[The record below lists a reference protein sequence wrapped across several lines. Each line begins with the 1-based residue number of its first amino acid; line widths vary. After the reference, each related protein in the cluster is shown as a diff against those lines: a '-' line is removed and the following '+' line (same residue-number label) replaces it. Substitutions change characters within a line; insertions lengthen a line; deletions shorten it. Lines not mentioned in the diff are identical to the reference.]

1 MDAHVLTASFGRA
14 APNYRA
20 HARVQEA
27 LADWLVEWLP
37 ARREGRALEIGA
49 GPGVL
54 TQKLLPWTGALTAT
68 DISPVMCAAGRTAL
82 PEVDWRVMSA
92 ESPEPGP
99 WDWIF
104 CSSML
109 QWAADPEKV
118 FAVWRGRLA
127 PGGRLLAGMFV
138 EGSLPEWR
146 AIAGDDSPLAWR
158 TAEAWCASLGRAGLR
173 VVRSEVQ
180 LRAFM
185 YPSARAFLRSVHG
198 VGGAPQ
204 RRLPFGRLRR
214 LLCDYEAR
222 FHTLR
227 GVPATWMFCRI
238 EAAR

>member
-1 MDAHVLTASFGRA
+1 MVTDLS
-14 APNYRA
+14 
-20 HARVQEA
+20 
-27 LADWLVEWLP
+27 
-37 ARREGRALEIGA
+37 
-49 GPGVL
+49 
-54 TQKLLPWTGALTAT
+54 LL
-68 DISPVMCAAGRTAL
+68 MCAAGRTAL
-82 PEVDWRVMSA
+82 PQVDWRVMSA

-204 RRLPFGRLRR
+204 RRLPLGHLRA
-214 LLCDYEAR
+214 LLRGYEAC
-222 FHTLR
+222 FHTPG
-227 GVPATWMFCRI
+227 GVPATWKFYRV
-238 EAAR
+238 EAELAR